1 MSGVENCVVNVPK
14 KIIVT
19 DDGKIYEKANTG
31 KVILAGAT
39 GAAAS
44 TLVQSGLSLPA
55 LPAMSKISKLSLA
68 SDSAEIKNALDKA
81 LEISGMKDKGVKI
94 VDYADTVT
102 GDSKVYGFWNKLKK
116 NLMYQFF
123 PIEAA
128 ENGKNAFFIV
138 ENKLI
143 GHNQIH
149 INTKK
154 LGTAGFH
161 EIGHSIN
168 YNTSK
173 FWKLMQKARSPLM
186 SIPVL
191 LTGIA
196 LCKRKKV
203 DGENPKGFFD
213 RVMTFIKNNV
223 GVLSAG
229 AMLPVLAEEL
239 KATSRGNK
247 LAKQLLSPESYK
259 KVVKTNRW
267 GAITYALAVVAAGLA
282 AHFANKVR
290 DEIAAPKE
298 IK

>member
-1 MSGVENCVVNVPK
+1 M
-14 KIIVT
+14 
-19 DDGKIYEKANTG
+19 YEKANAG
-31 KVILAGAT
+31 KVILAGAA
-39 GAAAS
+39 GAATS
-44 TLVQSGLSLPA
+44 TLAQAGLSLPA
-55 LPAMSKISKLSLA
+55 LPAMSKMSNLSLA
-68 SDSAEIKNALDKA
+68 SDSVEIKNALDKA
-81 LEISGMKDKGVKI
+81 LELSGMKDKGVKI
-94 VDYADTVT
+94 IDYADTVT
-102 GDSKVYGFWNKLKK
+102 ADSKVYGFWNKLKK
-116 NLMYQFF
+116 AFMYQFN
-123 PIEAA
+123 PLDAA
-128 ENGKNAFFIV
+128 KKGKNAFFLA
-138 ENKLI
+138 EHKLI

-154 LGTAGFH
+154 LGTADFH

-186 SIPVL
+186 VIPAL

-196 LCKRKKV
+196 LCKRKKIE
-203 DGENPKGFFD
+203 GEKPKGFFD
-213 RVMTFIKNNV
+213 KVTTFIKNNV

-259 KVVKTNRW
+259 KVVKSNRW
-267 GAITYALAVVAAGLA
+267 GATTYALAVVGAGFA

-290 DEIAAPKE
+290 DKIAAPKE